1 MLYLSQTGAL
11 PAQWVLLSAHT
22 RISLASGV
30 PSPPFDMLPVMN
42 IPQGGEGLSPT
53 SMLDTG
59 QVP

>member
-42 IPQGGEGLSPT
+42 IPQGGDAYLLP
-53 SMLDTG
+53 
-59 QVP
+59 VC